1 MYLFTYLL
9 NTYLLNIYWVPGP
22 VLVADYLRVPPSH
35 GLSLMELTSCWG
47 KTDKTNKYTYHMS
60 EDKGC
65 RKKIKQVRGLES
77 ARGRSEGLLFNI
89 QWSGDTSLSRG
100 QWAVM

>member
-9 NTYLLNIYWVPGP
+9 NTHLLNISWVPGP
-22 VLVADYLRVPPSH
+22 VLVADYLRVSTVKV
-35 GLSLMELTSCWG
+35 SALMELTFCWG
-47 KTDKTNKYTYHMS
+47 KTDKTNKHTYHMS
-60 EDKGC
+60 EDKDC
-65 RKKIKQVRGLES
+65 REKVKQVRGLES